1 MSDALR
7 ERSPAPAAASGGE
20 ADPLRPRTIYLHR
33 RVAAIA
39 PDRIEIRPPRSAA
52 ILPLFGVAATAGLLA
67 LIGASVGDL
76 PLWASAAIL
85 LLSVLLLPLSGI
97 SLVYALLG
105 AHITADRAGRNVS
118 LKQRFLGLGIG
129 TNELIPFWKIREIEV
144 ADEGRPIARAD
155 GDLPAES
162 IAQWRLTL
170 VKKSGARRE
179 LAGLNVPRDQDEEGL
194 AVIWSA
200 AEALSRLSGAPI
212 KGPIW

>member
-7 ERSPAPAAASGGE
+7 ERSPAPAAGE
-20 ADPLRPRTIYLHR
+20 PADPLRPRAIYLHR
-33 RVAAIA
+33 RIAAIS

-52 ILPLFGVAATAGLLA
+52 ILPLIGVAATAGLLA
-67 LIGASVGDL
+67 LLGTSVGAL

-105 AHITADRAGRNVS
+105 SHVTADRAGRNVS

-129 TNELIPFWKIREIEV
+129 TSELIPFWKIREIEI
-144 ADEGRPIARAD
+144 ADEGRPIARAG

-162 IAQWRLTL
+162 IAQWRMTL
-170 VKKSGARRE
+170 VKKSGTRHE
-179 LAGLNVPRDQDEEGL
+179 LAGLNVPRDHDEEGL

-200 AEALSRLSGAPI
+200 AEALSELSGAPI